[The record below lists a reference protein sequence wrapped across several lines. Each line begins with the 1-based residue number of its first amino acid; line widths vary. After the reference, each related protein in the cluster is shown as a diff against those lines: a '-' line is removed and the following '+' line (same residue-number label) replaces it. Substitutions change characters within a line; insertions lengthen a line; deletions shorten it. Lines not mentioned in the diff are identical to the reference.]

1 MPNGTKIINH
11 LPSYIYKVLKTLIYS
26 DVHGNLPA
34 FEKMLKVERDCEQ
47 YICLGDLVNYAP
59 WSNECV
65 DLALS
70 LPNSI
75 ILMGN
80 HEQAFLNKKYDG
92 SNELVQLFFA
102 QTIKDFTKYTEI
114 SQFIEACIL
123 DKFQCQHTILN
134 QYIYPDTSVV
144 LDNNYIVGHS
154 HHQFHYQNNGF
165 SLYNTGSVGQNRKF
179 INVINY
185 LIYNH
190 NSKEMTLKS
199 LSYDVNIVLNEMKS
213 RKYPSVCV
221 DYYEQ
226 KKIRIA
232 NGN

>member
-1 MPNGTKIINH
+1 M
-11 LPSYIYKVLKTLIYS
+11 KTLIYS

-75 ILMGN
+75 LLMGN

-102 QTIKDFTKYTEI
+102 QTIKDFTQYKEI
-114 SQFIEACIL
+114 SQFIEAYTL

-144 LDNNYIVGHS
+144 LDNNYIIGHS

-165 SLYNTGSVGQNRKF
+165 SLYNAGSVGQNRKF

-185 LIYNH
+185 LIYDH
-190 NSKEMTLKS
+190 ESKGVALKGVALKS
-199 LSYDVNIVLNEMKS
+199 LLYDVNIVINEMKS

-232 NGN
+232 NDN